1 MYIRCANKF
10 LIPFFPPDKNCQNYI
25 ARSVYFAYS
34 LESFYHGENFSTTGT
49 SDQIPNRNSFP
60 LTANPTCIVVLR

>member
-25 ARSVYFAYS
+25 ALRVYF
-34 LESFYHGENFSTTGT
+34 EPFYHEENFSTTGT

-60 LTANPTCIVVLR
+60 FTANPTCIVVLR